1 MDIKSLV
8 GKTYTEAQDLVQRA
22 GLTIRV
28 TSKDGEIFMVTM
40 DHHTNRV
47 NVDVTNNIV
56 THARIG

>member
-28 TSKDGEIFMVTM
+28 TSKDGQKFMVTM

-47 NVDVTNNIV
+47 NVDVVDDIV
-56 THARIG
+56 TSARLG